1 MDTNKT
7 KVLISKYTPEKLDP
21 NLMFFNIGLT
31 VGRIQ
36 QYLDDRPEQKEKIL
50 KFLKEKES

>member
-1 MDTNKT
+1 MDTNKI

-21 NLMFFNIGLT
+21 NLVFFNIGLT
-31 VGRIQ
+31 VGRMQ

-50 KFLKEKES
+50 KFLKEEGS

>member
-36 QYLDDRPEQKEKIL
+36 QYVDDRPEQKEKIL
-50 KFLKEKES
+50 KFLKEEES

>member
-1 MDTNKT
+1 MDTNKI

-21 NLMFFNIGLT
+21 NLSFFNIGLT

-50 KFLKEKES
+50 KFLKEEES

>member
-1 MDTNKT
+1 MDTNKI

-21 NLMFFNIGLT
+21 NLLFFNVGLT
-31 VGRIQ
+31 VGRMR

-50 KFLKEKES
+50 KFLKEEES

>member
-36 QYLDDRPEQKEKIL
+36 QYVDDRPEQKEKIL

>member
-1 MDTNKT
+1 MDTNKI
-7 KVLISKYTPEKLDP
+7 KVLISKYTPEKIDP
-21 NLMFFNIGLT
+21 NLVFFNIGLT

-50 KFLKEKES
+50 KILKEEES

>member
-1 MDTNKT
+1 MDTNKI
-7 KVLISKYTPEKLDP
+7 KVLISKYTPEKIDP
-21 NLMFFNIGLT
+21 NLVFSNIGLT

-50 KFLKEKES
+50 KFLKEEES